1 MWSWSKRCRLVGRRS
16 VVGRVIVEDWL
27 EHDPLCRVRSNVMW
41 MVGAVSVS
49 LFVSVSGEG
58 MLYAVA
64 RRDMERGRKGG
75 REEGKARER
84 WMIRV
89 SDG

>member
-1 MWSWSKRCRLVGRRS
+1 MQGKS
-16 VVGRVIVEDWL
+16 D
-27 EHDPLCRVRSNVMW
+27 VMW

-75 REEGKARER
+75 REGETEMG
-84 WMIRV
+84 MIRV